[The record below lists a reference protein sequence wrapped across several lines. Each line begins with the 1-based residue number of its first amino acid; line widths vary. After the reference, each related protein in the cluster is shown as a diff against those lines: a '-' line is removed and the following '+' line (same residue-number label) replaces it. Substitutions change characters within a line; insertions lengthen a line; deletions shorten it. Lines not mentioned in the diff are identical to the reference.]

1 VSLSNRALV
10 LAICLAATLV
20 IGLALLMMIPA
31 NAHHGHHRNPGH
43 PKLRKAVCLIVK
55 LSDGKD
61 GEAIRAQ
68 VPEFGCS

>member
-1 VSLSNRALV
+1 MSNIFPISL
-10 LAICLAATLV
+10 IATLIVMLV
-20 IGLALLMMIPA
+20 IGVALIFIIPA
-31 NAHHGHHRNPGH
+31 DAHHGHHRNPGH

-61 GEAIRAQ
+61 GDAIRAQ